1 MRLSRSSRSMFA
13 VIAACSI
20 WAASWPVHAQTPGV
34 TDKEIVIG
42 ALGPLTG
49 ATSFMGVPGRDGMQ
63 LAIDEINAAGGV
75 NGRKLKLDF
84 EHAFTPAESVAAAKK
99 LVENDDVFVLVLAS
113 GSTGAAAAADYV
125 REKGVPTYNL
135 FGATPIIRKP
145 FAENVFHSAM
155 PASEDSAQ
163 ALIDRVFQA
172 NPKAKK
178 IGLLVGTYAFPQA
191 NKTSVMPILQ
201 KRPVE
206 VVLEEFDQG
215 ARDFTSQ
222 LIKFAREKVDAV
234 IVLGSF
240 SEGGFAI
247 KQAPEKGLT
256 NVVWV
261 LDGSAVNDAIV
272 PILGDKNPPNV
283 WGYSNTPYFPA
294 QSAPATKKFR
304 DSWIGRY
311 GQPPQGRP
319 NIYDL
324 VAYGG
329 TYVLAAAIK
338 NAGNDLSWKSLIA
351 SWSKLKNAK
360 PSDLGGADVT
370 YPESFTETD
379 HQGNRVMG
387 RATIKD
393 GIWQVIPD

>member
-1 MRLSRSSRSMFA
+1 MRLFRSSRSMFA
-13 VIAACSI
+13 VIAACSV
-20 WAASWPVHAQTPGV
+20 WAMSWPAHAQTTGV

-99 LVENDDVFVLVLAS
+99 LVENDGVFVLVLAS

-145 FAENVFHSAM
+145 FADNVFHSAM
-155 PASEDSAQ
+155 PSSEDSAQ
-163 ALIDRVFQA
+163 ALVDRVFQA

-191 NKTSVMPILQ
+191 NKASVMPILQ

-294 QSAPATKKFR
+294 QSVPATKKFR
-304 DSWIGRY
+304 DSWISRY

-370 YPESFTETD
+370 YPESFTESD

>member
-1 MRLSRSSRSMFA
+1 MSWTTKMKA
-13 VIAACSI
+13 VSVAACLIGAMPFS
-20 WAASWPVHAQTPGV
+20 AGAQSPGV
-34 TDKEIVIG
+34 TSTEVTIG
-42 ALGPLTG
+42 AIGPLTG
-49 ATSFMGVPGRDGMQ
+49 ATSFMGIPGRDGMQ
-63 LAIDEINAAGGV
+63 LAIEEINQAGGI

-99 LVENDDVFVLVLAS
+99 LVESNGVFVLVLAS

-135 FGATPIIRKP
+135 YGATPIIRKP
-145 FAENVFHSAM
+145 FAANVFHGAM
-155 PASEDSAQ
+155 PSSEDSAQ
-163 ALIDRVFQA
+163 ALVERVFQA
-172 NPKAKK
+172 NPKAIR

-191 NKTSVMPILQ
+191 NKAAVLPILE

-206 VVLEEFDQG
+206 VVVEEFDQG

-222 LIKFAREKVDAV
+222 LIKFARQKVDAV

-272 PILGDKNPPNV
+272 PILGDKNPANV
-283 WGYSNTPYFPA
+283 WGYSNTPFFPA
-294 QSAPATKKFR
+294 QSVQATEKFR
-304 DSWIGRY
+304 ELWLRRY
-311 GQPPQGRP
+311 GAPPQGRP

-338 NAGNDLSWKSLIA
+338 NAGKDLTWKSLIA
-351 SWSKLKNAK
+351 SWSKLKDAK
-360 PSDLGGADVT
+360 PSDLGGTDVI
-370 YPESFTETD
+370 YPESFTDTD

-393 GIWQVIPD
+393 GIWQVVPN

>member
-1 MRLSRSSRSMFA
+1 MIVIKPGHRLRALIVAGSVWFG
-13 VIAACSI
+13 AA
-20 WAASWPVHAQTPGV
+20 AAQAQSPGV
-34 TDKEIVIG
+34 TATEITIG

-63 LAIDEINAAGGV
+63 LAVDEINQAGGI

-99 LVENDDVFVLVLAS
+99 LVEDDNVFVLVLAS

-135 FGATPIIRKP
+135 YGATPIIRTP
-145 FAENVFHSAM
+145 FAENVFHGAM
-155 PASEDSAQ
+155 PSATDSAQ
-163 ALIDRVFQA
+163 ALVDRVFQA

-178 IGLLVGTYAFPQA
+178 VGLLVGTYAFPQA
-191 NKTSVMPILQ
+191 NKGAVLPLLQ
-201 KRPVE
+201 KKPVD
-206 VVLEEFDQG
+206 VVVEEFDQG

-222 LIKFAREKVDAV
+222 LLAFTREKVDAV
-234 IVLGSF
+234 IVMGSF
-240 SEGGFAI
+240 SEAGFAI

-261 LDGSAVNDAIV
+261 LDGSAVNDAVV

-294 QSAPATKKFR
+294 QSVAATSKFR
-304 DSWIGRY
+304 ELWTHRY

-324 VAYGG
+324 VAYGD

-338 NAGNDLSWKSLIA
+338 NAGNDLSWKTLIA
-351 SWSKLKNAK
+351 SWSKLKDVK
-360 PSDLGGADVT
+360 PSDLGGLDVV

-379 HQGNRVMG
+379 HQGNRLMG

-393 GIWQVIPD
+393 GIWQVVPN

>member
-1 MRLSRSSRSMFA
+1 MPLRAATLVPCLLA
-13 VIAACSI
+13 CAIALMPVG
-20 WAASWPVHAQTPGV
+20 AAAQSPGV
-34 TDKEIVIG
+34 TPTEITIG

-49 ATSFMGVPGRDGMQ
+49 ATSFMGLPGRDGMQ
-63 LAIDEINAAGGV
+63 LAVEEINQAGGI

-84 EHAFTPAESVAAAKK
+84 EHAFTPAESVAGAKK
-99 LVENDDVFVLVLAS
+99 LVESDGVFVLVLAS

-135 FGATPIIRKP
+135 FGATPIIRTP
-145 FAENVFHSAM
+145 FAANVFHGAM
-155 PASEDSAQ
+155 PASTDSAQ
-163 ALIDRVFQA
+163 ALVDRVFQA
-172 NPKAKK
+172 NPKASK
-178 IGLLVGTYAFPQA
+178 IGLLVGTYAFPQS
-191 NKTSVMPILQ
+191 NKAAVLPILQ
-201 KRPVE
+201 KLPVE
-206 VVLEEFDQG
+206 VMVEEFDQG

-222 LIKFAREKVDAV
+222 LLKFARQKVDAV

-256 NVVWV
+256 NVAWV

-272 PILGDKNPPNV
+272 PILGEKNPPNV

-294 QSAPATKKFR
+294 QAVPATEKFR
-304 DSWIGRY
+304 EMWVRRY

-338 NAGNDLSWKSLIA
+338 NAGTDLTWPGLIA

-360 PSDLGGADVT
+360 PSDLGGLDVI
-370 YPESFTETD
+370 YPESFTESD

-387 RATIKD
+387 RAVIKD
-393 GIWQVIPD
+393 GIWQVLPN

>member
-1 MRLSRSSRSMFA
+1 MSFVVAAISMLS
-13 VIAACSI
+13 
-20 WAASWPVHAQTPGV
+20 ASGPIHAQAPGV
-34 TDKEIVIG
+34 SSSEITIG

-63 LAIDEINAAGGV
+63 LAIDEINQAGGI

-99 LVENDDVFVLVLAS
+99 LVENDGVFVLVLAS

-135 FGATPIIRKP
+135 FGATPIIRTP
-145 FAENVFHSAM
+145 FAENVFHGAM
-155 PASEDSAQ
+155 PSSADSAQ
-163 ALIDRVFQA
+163 ALVDRVFQA
-172 NPKAKK
+172 SPKAKK
-178 IGLLVGTYAFPQA
+178 IGLLVGTYAFPQS
-191 NKTSVMPILQ
+191 NKASVLPILG
-201 KRPVE
+201 KMPVE
-206 VVLEEFDQG
+206 VLVEEFDQG

-240 SEGGFAI
+240 SEAGFAV

-272 PILGDKNPPNV
+272 PILGEKNPPNV
-283 WGYSNTPYFPA
+283 WGYSNAPYFPA
-294 QSAPATKKFR
+294 QSAPAMKKFR
-304 DSWIGRY
+304 DSWIARF

-319 NIYDL
+319 NVYDL

-338 NAGNDLSWKSLIA
+338 GAGSDLTWKSLIA

-360 PSDLGGADVT
+360 PSDLGGADVI
-370 YPESFTETD
+370 YPESFSETD

-387 RATIKD
+387 RAMVKD
-393 GIWQVIPD
+393 GIWQVID